1 VDRIDHMISAIDTTA
16 GLWQDTVKQA
26 PVTAQTIVPNNKVH
40 THLIKSRLAKGWCAA
55 KGDQEASL
63 PDTHC

>member
-40 THLIKSRLAKGWCAA
+40 PYQYQTLSFSNQTVWRISRGVVCSEW
-55 KGDQEASL
+55 
-63 PDTHC
+63 